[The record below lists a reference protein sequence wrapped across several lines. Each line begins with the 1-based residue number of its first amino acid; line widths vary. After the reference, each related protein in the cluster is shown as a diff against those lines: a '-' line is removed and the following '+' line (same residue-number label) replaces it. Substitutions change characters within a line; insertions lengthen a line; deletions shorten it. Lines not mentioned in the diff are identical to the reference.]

1 MGLANR
7 IKRAWNAFNTKENR
21 EPFKYYT
28 EMGPSSGVP
37 MHKLSARAYH
47 ESSFANTI
55 FNRIAID
62 SSMVDILDVKID
74 AETQNQQQQA
84 SGLQRCLSEEANIDQ
99 SGREFIHDLVYS
111 MFDEGVVA
119 VVPVETRGNPE
130 LSESYDI
137 LSMRIGKILQWYPK
151 YVRIQVYNEETGL
164 YEDITLP
171 KAMVGIVEN
180 PLYEV
185 VNSQNGTLARIVRK
199 MAQMDKADEIA
210 ASGNLN
216 LILQLP
222 YIIKSDM
229 KKKQAQER
237 LDALEKQLNSN
248 HYGIGYIDGTE
259 KITQLNRPVSNT
271 LADEVKY
278 LTEQFFNALGL
289 TQNVFDGTASELE
302 MRAYYN
308 RTIDPIVERITSEFS
323 RKFFSKTARSQGRKL
338 VAYRD
343 PFKLVP
349 VEQLATIADT
359 FSRNAILSPNELRKI
374 VGYGPNSQP
383 ESDQLTNRNIA
394 AVNQDTA
401 GASTSMSAPE

>member
-1 MGLANR
+1 MGLGNR
-7 IKRAWNAFNTKENR
+7 IKRAWNAFNTKEQQF
-21 EPFKYYT
+21 PYT
-28 EMGPSSGVP
+28 ADIGPSSGVP
-37 MHKLSARAYH
+37 MHKLNARAYH
-47 ESSFANTI
+47 ESSFANTV

-62 SSMVDILDVKID
+62 ASMVDILDVKVD
-74 AETQNQQQQA
+74 KDNQNQQQQD

-99 SGREFIHDLVYS
+99 TGREFIHDLVYS

-119 VVPVETRGNPE
+119 VVPVETRGDPT

-137 LSMRIGKILQWYPK
+137 ISMRIGKILQWYPRH
-151 YVRIQVYNEETGL
+151 VRIQLYNEETGL

-171 KAMVGIVEN
+171 KVMVGIIEN

-185 VNSQNGTLARIVRK
+185 INAQNGTLNRIVRK
-199 MAQMDKADEIA
+199 MAQLDQADEIA
-210 ASGNLN
+210 SNGNLN

-222 YIIKSDM
+222 YIVKSDTR
-229 KKKQAQER
+229 KKQAQER
-237 LDALEKQLNSN
+237 LDALSQQLNSN
-248 HYGIGYIDGTE
+248 NYGIGYVDGTE

-289 TQNVFDGTASELE
+289 TQNIFDGTASELE

-308 RTIDPIVERITSEFS
+308 RTIDPIIERITAEFS

-338 VAYRD
+338 VGYRD

-374 VGYGPNSQP
+374 VGYGPNNQP
-383 ESDQLTNRNIA
+383 ESDQLVNRNIA

-401 GASTSMSAPE
+401 SPSTSMGAPE

>member
-7 IKRAWNAFNTKENR
+7 IKRAWNAFNTKEQQF
-21 EPFKYYT
+21 PYT
-28 EMGPSSGVP
+28 ADIGPSSGVP
-37 MHKLSARAYH
+37 MYKLNARAYH
-47 ESSFANTI
+47 ESSFANTV

-62 SSMVDILDVKID
+62 ASMVDILDVKVD
-74 AETQNQQQQA
+74 KDNQNQQQQD

-99 SGREFIHDLVYS
+99 TGREFVHDLVYS

-119 VVPVETRGNPE
+119 VVPVETRGDPT

-137 LSMRIGKILQWYPK
+137 ISMRIGKILQWYPRH
-151 YVRIQVYNEETGL
+151 VRIQLYNEETGL

-171 KAMVGIVEN
+171 KAMVGIIEN

-185 VNSQNGTLARIVRK
+185 INAHNGTLNRIVRK
-199 MAQMDKADEIA
+199 MAQLDQADEIA
-210 ASGNLN
+210 SNGNLN

-222 YIIKSDM
+222 YIVKSDTR
-229 KKKQAQER
+229 KKQAQER
-237 LDALEKQLNSN
+237 LDALSQQLNSN
-248 HYGIGYIDGTE
+248 NYGIGYVDGTE

-289 TQNVFDGTASELE
+289 TQNIFDGTASELE

-308 RTIDPIVERITSEFS
+308 RTIDPIIERITAEFS

-338 VAYRD
+338 VGYRD

-359 FSRNAILSPNELRKI
+359 FSRNAILTPNELRKI

-383 ESDQLTNRNIA
+383 DSDQLVNRNIA

-401 GASTSMSAPE
+401 DPSTSMGTPE

>member
-7 IKRAWNAFNTKENR
+7 IKRAWNAFNTKEQQF
-21 EPFKYYT
+21 PYT
-28 EMGPSSGVP
+28 ADIGPSSGVP
-37 MHKLSARAYH
+37 MYKLNARAYH
-47 ESSFANTI
+47 ESSFANTV

-62 SSMVDILDVKID
+62 ASMVDILDVKVD
-74 AETQNQQQQA
+74 KDNQNQQQQD

-99 SGREFIHDLVYS
+99 TGREFIHDLVYS

-119 VVPVETRGNPE
+119 VVPVETRGDPT

-137 LSMRIGKILQWYPK
+137 ISMRIGKILQWYPRH
-151 YVRIQVYNEETGL
+151 VRIQLYNEETGL

-171 KAMVGIVEN
+171 KAMVGIIEN

-185 VNSQNGTLARIVRK
+185 INAQNGTLNRIVRK
-199 MAQMDKADEIA
+199 MAQLDQADEIA
-210 ASGNLN
+210 SNGNLN

-222 YIIKSDM
+222 YIVKSDTR
-229 KKKQAQER
+229 KKQAQER
-237 LDALEKQLNSN
+237 LDSLEQQLNSN
-248 HYGIGYIDGTE
+248 KYGIGYIDGTE

-289 TQNVFDGTASELE
+289 TQNIFDGTASELE

-308 RTIDPIVERITSEFS
+308 RTIDPIIERITAEFS

-338 VAYRD
+338 VGYRD

-401 GASTSMSAPE
+401 GASTSMVAPD